1 MSPRRIGPTEDSQ
14 LAMDFGSPGQPEPVA
29 PEVERARALRR
40 LVGLPESLTDRAV
53 LGRVHAALLGAT
65 SGTNHDGLRRQ
76 AS

>member
-14 LAMDFGSPGQPEPVA
+14 LAMDFGSTDQPEPVA

-53 LGRVHAALLGAT
+53 LGRVHAALLAAGSGA
-65 SGTNHDGLRRQ
+65 NHGERRK